1 MSGVIRL
8 LPDHIANQIAAGEV
22 IQRPASVIK
31 ELMENAIDSQATKID
46 VVIKDAGRTLIQ
58 VIDNGCGMTPEDAKR
73 CFDRH
78 ATSKIKQ
85 ADDLF
90 ALSTKGFRGEA
101 LASIAAI
108 AHVVLRTRKADSEL
122 GTEVLIEGSTIKH
135 VSEVVAPT
143 GSSFE
148 IKNLFYNVPARRN
161 FLKSDK
167 IENTHILEE
176 FERIVLAHPEVHF
189 TIRSDQNLL
198 YELPQ
203 ATQRRRIVD
212 LLGKN
217 SNDRLVPI
225 LNESDIVRI
234 KGFVLKPEFARRT
247 RGDQYLF
254 VNDRFFK
261 SSYFHNSICKAF
273 DGLLKEQSH
282 PGYFIY
288 LEVNP
293 AKIDVNVHPTKTEI
307 KFEEERYIYSILM
320 SSIRESLGKYNISP
334 SLDFERETS
343 FDLPHET
350 LRQAPREPEIK
361 VNPHYNPFSASKG
374 SSSENNT
381 AALRKA
387 GFGDSVPDES
397 DWKDFYTVD
406 EEKVKPSP
414 ALFPTENDDNSFE
427 SFLYGDMIFFP
438 TPQGMFLIHR
448 KRCLERLLYD
458 ELFSRFIYK
467 PLDSQQ
473 LLFPI
478 DVSLERGM
486 ADKWI
491 ENKGLLEQLGF
502 RGEVKQG
509 NEELSIFAVPEL
521 LEEEHISD
529 LLHELLI
536 CLLQESV
543 DKGDLAHHLLILIAG
558 NAHFGK
564 ADKDPESV
572 KELVRRIMEN
582 ENQGYSPSGKKIM
595 ELIPWDHFLN
605 YIK

>member
-1 MSGVIRL
+1 MSDVIRL
-8 LPDHIANQIAAGEV
+8 LPDYIANQIAAGEV

-31 ELMENAIDSQATKID
+31 ELMENAIDAHASKID

-58 VIDNGCGMTPEDAKR
+58 VIDNGCGMSSRDAEK

-78 ATSKIKQ
+78 ATSKIRQ

-108 AHVVLRTRKADSEL
+108 AHVVLKTKERDAEL
-122 GTEVLIEGSTIKH
+122 GTEVVIEGSKIK
-135 VSEVVAPT
+135 SCQEVVMPI

-148 IKNLFYNVPARRN
+148 VKNLFYNVPARRN

-167 IENTHILEE
+167 IEGGHILDE
-176 FERIVLAHPEVHF
+176 FERIALAHPEVHF
-189 TIRSDQNLL
+189 TLRNDQNLL
-198 YELPQ
+198 HELPQ

-225 LNESDIVRI
+225 SSETDIVRI

-261 SSYFHNSICKAF
+261 SSYFHNSIFKAF

-288 LEVNP
+288 LEVDP

-307 KFEEERYIYSILM
+307 KFEEEKFIYSILL
-320 SSIRESLGKYNISP
+320 SSIREALGKYNISP
-334 SLDFERETS
+334 SLDFDRETS
-343 FDLPHET
+343 FDLPQET
-350 LRQAPREPEIK
+350 LRQIPREPEIR
-361 VNPHYNPFSASKG
+361 VNPNYNPFSTSNG
-374 SSSENNT
+374 RSSENNT
-381 AALRKA
+381 PALRKA
-387 GFGDSVPDES
+387 GFGEWNQDEK
-397 DWKDFYTVD
+397 DWRDFYSVE
-406 EEKVKPSP
+406 EEKTTSTST
-414 ALFPTENDDNSFE
+414 LFEGEQEDNHSE
-427 SFLYGDMIFFP
+427 SFLYGDMIFHP
-438 TPQGMFLIHR
+438 TPKGMFLIHR

-458 ELFSRFIYK
+458 ELFNDFIHK
-467 PLDSQQ
+467 ILDSQK

-478 DVSLERGM
+478 ELSLEEGL
-486 ADKWI
+486 AEKWE
-491 ENKGLLEQLGF
+491 ENKGLLTQLGF
-502 RGEVKQG
+502 QSEI
-509 NEELSIFAVPEL
+509 NEKANKLSIFAVPVML
-521 LEEEHISD
+521 QEECISD
-529 LLHELLI
+529 LLNELI
-536 CLLQESV
+536 NCLLQEHV
-543 DKGDLAHHLLILIAG
+543 EKGDLAHHLLMLIAG

-564 ADKDPESV
+564 GDKDPKSV

-582 ENQGYSPSGKKIM
+582 SNQGYSPTGKKIM

-605 YIK
+605 YIN